1 MRNMTSGSIYRHLL
15 AYAVPLIF
23 GNFLQL
29 TYNAVDSI
37 VVSKGA
43 GVAALSA
50 VSVSNPVSV
59 LLIQSVSG
67 LGIGASV
74 YMSKY
79 YGAGDTEKLKRSLS
93 TTLIFG
99 TLAGLL
105 VMLLG
110 VMLSHPILGLM
121 NTPDAIMTDS
131 LTYLRLLFIGNFF
144 TFQYNIMSS
153 ALRAVGDSK
162 TPVTFVGISS
172 LLNAVLD
179 CIFIF
184 LFHWGVFGAALAT
197 IIAEALSAVLCFVYV
212 YRYIP
217 ALRLRREELIM
228 DHELLKKILSSGLIT
243 ALQQSC
249 QPIGKLLVQSV
260 INVQGIDVIAA
271 FNAGC
276 KIEDYGR
283 IPAQTIS
290 HGMMTC
296 AAQNRGAGDRRRV
309 KETLWKGILIG
320 LIYYPIICILILLFR
335 RPLIQLF
342 APDTGAEEMIR
353 LGVAYLSVKAF
364 TIVFPCVTNAM
375 QGFMR
380 GMGNMSITL
389 VSTILQ
395 IAVRTVFVYILV
407 PRIGITGEA
416 YACAIGW
423 TVMILFE
430 YSYYFIFRKRLY
442 AKIQNR
448 KM

>member
-1 MRNMTSGSIYRHLL
+1 MTSGSIYHHLL
-15 AYAVPLIF
+15 AYAIPLIF

-37 VVSKGA
+37 LVSKGA

-59 LLIQSVSG
+59 LLVQSISG

-74 YMSKY
+74 YMSRF
-79 YGAGDTEKLKRSLS
+79 YGAGEGEKLKRSLS
-93 TTLIFG
+93 TTILFG
-99 TLAGLL
+99 TIAGGITT
-105 VMLLG
+105 LLG
-110 VMLSHPILGLM
+110 ILLAAPILKAM
-121 NTPDAIMTDS
+121 HTPLDIMHDS
-131 LTYLRLLFIGNFF
+131 AVYLRLLFLGNFF

-172 LLNAVLD
+172 VLNACLD
-179 CIFIF
+179 WVFIF

-197 IIAEALSAVLCFVYV
+197 VIAEALSAVLCYIYV
-212 YRYIP
+212 YRHIP
-217 ALRLRREELIM
+217 ALALRRDELIL
-228 DHELLKKILSSGLIT
+228 DHKLLRSILSSGLIT

-296 AAQNRGAGDRRRV
+296 AAQNRGAGDRKRV

-320 LIYYPIICILILLFR
+320 LIYYPIICALILLFR
-335 RPLIQLF
+335 HPLIQLF
-342 APDTGAEEMIR
+342 APTSGGEEMVR
-353 LGVAYLSVKAF
+353 LGVSYLSIKAF
-364 TIVFPCVTNAM
+364 TIIFPCVTNAM

-380 GMGNMSITL
+380 GMGNMTITL
-389 VSTILQ
+389 ISTILQ
-395 IAVRTVFVYILV
+395 ISVRTVFVYILV
-407 PRIGITGEA
+407 PKIGITGEA

-423 TVMILFE
+423 TAMILFE
-430 YSYYFIFRKRLY
+430 YSYYFLCRKKLY
-442 AKIQNR
+442 ATMQ
-448 KM
+448 

>member
-1 MRNMTSGSIYRHLL
+1 MTSGSIYHHLL
-15 AYAVPLIF
+15 AYAIPLIF

-37 VVSKGA
+37 LVSKGA

-59 LLIQSVSG
+59 LLVQSISG

-74 YMSKY
+74 YMSRF
-79 YGAGDTEKLKRSLS
+79 YGAGEGEKLKRSLS
-93 TTLIFG
+93 TTILFG
-99 TLAGLL
+99 TIAGGITT
-105 VMLLG
+105 LLG
-110 VMLSHPILGLM
+110 ILLAAPILEAM
-121 NTPDAIMTDS
+121 HTPLDIMHDS
-131 LTYLRLLFIGNFF
+131 AVYLRLLFLGNFF

-172 LLNAVLD
+172 VLNACLD
-179 CIFIF
+179 WVFIF

-197 IIAEALSAVLCFVYV
+197 VIAEALSAVLCYIYV
-212 YRYIP
+212 YRHIP
-217 ALRLRREELIM
+217 ALALRRDELIL
-228 DHELLKKILSSGLIT
+228 DHKLLRSILSSGLIT

-296 AAQNRGAGDRRRV
+296 AAQNRGAGDRKRV

-320 LIYYPIICILILLFR
+320 LIYYPIICALILLFR
-335 RPLIQLF
+335 HPLIQLF
-342 APDTGAEEMIR
+342 APTSGGEEMVR
-353 LGVAYLSVKAF
+353 LGVSYLSIKAF
-364 TIVFPCVTNAM
+364 TIIFPCVTNAM

-380 GMGNMSITL
+380 GMGNMTITL
-389 VSTILQ
+389 ISTILQ
-395 IAVRTVFVYILV
+395 ISVRTVFVYILV
-407 PRIGITGEA
+407 PKIGITGEA

-423 TVMILFE
+423 TAMILFE
-430 YSYYFIFRKRLY
+430 YSYYFLCRKKLY
-442 AKIQNR
+442 ATMQ
-448 KM
+448 

>member
-15 AYAVPLIF
+15 TYAVPLIF

-37 VVSKGA
+37 LVSKGA

-59 LLIQSVSG
+59 LLVQSISG

-74 YMSKY
+74 YMSKF
-79 YGAGDTEKLKRSLS
+79 YGAGEGEKLKRSLS
-93 TTLIFG
+93 TTLLFG
-99 TLAGLL
+99 TIAGGITT
-105 VMLLG
+105 LLG
-110 VMLSHPILGLM
+110 ILLAAPILEAM
-121 NTPDAIMTDS
+121 HTPLDIMHDS
-131 LTYLRLLFIGNFF
+131 AVYLRLLFLGNFF

-172 LLNAVLD
+172 VLNACLD
-179 CIFIF
+179 WVFIF

-197 IIAEALSAVLCFVYV
+197 VIAEALSAVLCYIYV
-212 YRYIP
+212 YRHIP
-217 ALRLRREELIM
+217 ALALRRDELIL
-228 DHELLKKILSSGLIT
+228 DHRLLRSILSSGLIT

-296 AAQNRGAGDRRRV
+296 AAQNRGAGDRKRV

-320 LIYYPIICILILLFR
+320 LIYYPIICTLILLFR
-335 RPLIQLF
+335 HPLIQLF
-342 APDTGAEEMIR
+342 APTSGGEEMVR
-353 LGVAYLSVKAF
+353 LGVSYLSIKAF
-364 TIVFPCVTNAM
+364 TIIFPCVTNAM

-380 GMGNMSITL
+380 GMSNMTITL
-389 VSTILQ
+389 ISTILQ
-395 IAVRTVFVYILV
+395 ISIRTLFVYILV
-407 PRIGITGEA
+407 PKIGITGEA

-423 TVMILFE
+423 TAMILFE
-430 YSYYFIFRKRLY
+430 YSYYFLQRKKLY
-442 AKIQNR
+442 AAMQ
-448 KM
+448 

>member
-15 AYAVPLIF
+15 AYAIPLIF

-37 VVSKGA
+37 LVSKGA

-59 LLIQSVSG
+59 LLVQSISG

-74 YMSKY
+74 YMSKF
-79 YGAGDTEKLKRSLS
+79 YGAGEGEKLKRSLS
-93 TTLIFG
+93 TTILFG
-99 TLAGLL
+99 TIAGGITT
-105 VMLLG
+105 LLG
-110 VMLSHPILGLM
+110 ILLAASILEAM
-121 NTPDAIMTDS
+121 HTPLDIMHDS
-131 LTYLRLLFIGNFF
+131 AVYLRLLFLGNFF

-172 LLNAVLD
+172 VLNAFLD
-179 CIFIF
+179 WVFIF

-197 IIAEALSAVLCFVYV
+197 VIAEALSAVLCYIYV
-212 YRYIP
+212 YRHIP
-217 ALRLRREELIM
+217 ALALRRDEMIL
-228 DHELLKKILSSGLIT
+228 DRKLLRSIRSSGLIT

-271 FNAGC
+271 FTAGC

-296 AAQNRGAGDRRRV
+296 AAQNRGAGDRKRV

-320 LIYYPIICILILLFR
+320 LIYYPIICALILLFR
-335 RPLIQLF
+335 HPLIQLF
-342 APDTGAEEMIR
+342 APTSGGEEMVR
-353 LGVAYLSVKAF
+353 LGVSYLSIKAF
-364 TIVFPCVTNAM
+364 TIIFPCVTNAM

-380 GMGNMSITL
+380 GMGNMTITL
-389 VSTILQ
+389 ISTILQ
-395 IAVRTVFVYILV
+395 ISIRTLFVYILV
-407 PRIGITGEA
+407 PKIGITGEA

-423 TVMILFE
+423 TAMILFE
-430 YSYYFIFRKRLY
+430 YSYYFLQRKKLY
-442 AKIQNR
+442 AA
-448 KM
+448 MG

>member
-1 MRNMTSGSIYRHLL
+1 MQSI
-15 AYAVPLIF
+15 
-23 GNFLQL
+23 
-29 TYNAVDSI
+29 
-37 VVSKGA
+37 
-43 GVAALSA
+43 
-50 VSVSNPVSV
+50 
-59 LLIQSVSG
+59 SG

-74 YMSKY
+74 YMSKF
-79 YGAGDTEKLKRSLS
+79 YGAGEGEKLKRSLS
-93 TTLIFG
+93 TTILFG
-99 TLAGLL
+99 TIAGGITT
-105 VMLLG
+105 LLG
-110 VMLSHPILGLM
+110 ILLAAPILEAM
-121 NTPDAIMTDS
+121 HTPLDIMHDS
-131 LTYLRLLFIGNFF
+131 AVYLRLLFLGNFF

-172 LLNAVLD
+172 VLNACLD
-179 CIFIF
+179 WVFIF

-197 IIAEALSAVLCFVYV
+197 VIAEALSAVLCYIYV
-212 YRYIP
+212 YRHIP
-217 ALRLRREELIM
+217 ALALRRDELIL
-228 DHELLKKILSSGLIT
+228 DHRLLRSILSSGLIT

-296 AAQNRGAGDRRRV
+296 AAQNRGAGDRKRV

-320 LIYYPIICILILLFR
+320 LIYYPIICALILLFR
-335 RPLIQLF
+335 HPLIQLF
-342 APDTGAEEMIR
+342 APTSGGEEMVR
-353 LGVAYLSVKAF
+353 LGVSYLSIKAF
-364 TIVFPCVTNAM
+364 TIIFPCVTNAM

-380 GMGNMSITL
+380 GMGNMTITL
-389 VSTILQ
+389 ISTILQ
-395 IAVRTVFVYILV
+395 ISIRTLFVYILV
-407 PRIGITGEA
+407 PKIGITGEA

-430 YSYYFIFRKRLY
+430 YSYYFLQRKKLY
-442 AKIQNR
+442 AAMQ
-448 KM
+448 

>member
-121 NTPDAIMTDS
+121 NTPAAIMTDS

-430 YSYYFIFRKRLY
+430 YSYYFIFRKKLY

>member
-1 MRNMTSGSIYRHLL
+1 MTSGSIYRHLL
-15 AYAVPLIF
+15 AYAIPLIF
-23 GNFLQL
+23 GHFLQL

-37 VVSKGA
+37 LVSKGA

-59 LLIQSVSG
+59 LLVQSISG

-74 YMSKY
+74 YMSRF
-79 YGAGDTEKLKRSLS
+79 YGAGEGEKLKRSLS
-93 TTLIFG
+93 TTILFG
-99 TLAGLL
+99 TIAGGITT
-105 VMLLG
+105 LLG
-110 VMLSHPILGLM
+110 ILLAAPILKAM
-121 NTPDAIMTDS
+121 HTPLDIMHDS
-131 LTYLRLLFIGNFF
+131 AVYLRLLFLGNFF

-162 TPVTFVGISS
+162 TPVTYVGISS
-172 LLNAVLD
+172 VLNACLD
-179 CIFIF
+179 WVFIF

-197 IIAEALSAVLCFVYV
+197 VIAEALSAVLCYIYV
-212 YRYIP
+212 YRHIP
-217 ALRLRREELIM
+217 ALALRRDELIL
-228 DHELLKKILSSGLIT
+228 DHKLLRSILSSGLIT

-296 AAQNRGAGDRRRV
+296 AAQNRGAGDRKRV

-320 LIYYPIICILILLFR
+320 LIYYPIICALILLFR
-335 RPLIQLF
+335 HPLIQLF
-342 APDTGAEEMIR
+342 APTSGGEEMVR
-353 LGVAYLSVKAF
+353 LGVSYLSIKAF
-364 TIVFPCVTNAM
+364 TIIFPCVTNAM

-380 GMGNMSITL
+380 GMGNMTITL
-389 VSTILQ
+389 ISTILQ
-395 IAVRTVFVYILV
+395 ISVRTVFVYILV
-407 PRIGITGEA
+407 PKIGITGEA

-423 TVMILFE
+423 TAMILFE
-430 YSYYFIFRKRLY
+430 YSYYFLCRKKLY
-442 AKIQNR
+442 ATMQ
-448 KM
+448 

>member
-37 VVSKGA
+37 LVSKGA

-59 LLIQSVSG
+59 LLVQSISG

-74 YMSKY
+74 YMSKF
-79 YGAGDTEKLKRSLS
+79 YGAGEGEKLKRSLS
-93 TTLIFG
+93 TTLLFG
-99 TLAGLL
+99 TIAGGITT
-105 VMLLG
+105 LLG
-110 VMLSHPILGLM
+110 ILLAAPILEAM
-121 NTPDAIMTDS
+121 HTPLDIMHDS
-131 LTYLRLLFIGNFF
+131 AVYLRLLFLGNFF

-172 LLNAVLD
+172 VLNACLD
-179 CIFIF
+179 WVFIF

-197 IIAEALSAVLCFVYV
+197 VIAEALSAVLCYIYV
-212 YRYIP
+212 YRHIP
-217 ALRLRREELIM
+217 ALALRRDELIL
-228 DHELLKKILSSGLIT
+228 DHRLLRSILSSGLIT

-296 AAQNRGAGDRRRV
+296 TAQNRGAGDRKRV

-320 LIYYPIICILILLFR
+320 LIYYPIICALILLFR
-335 RPLIQLF
+335 HPLIQLF
-342 APDTGAEEMIR
+342 APTSGGEEMVR
-353 LGVAYLSVKAF
+353 LGVSYLSIKAF
-364 TIVFPCVTNAM
+364 TIIFPCVTNAM

-380 GMGNMSITL
+380 GMGNMTITL
-389 VSTILQ
+389 ISTILQ
-395 IAVRTVFVYILV
+395 ISIRTLFVYILV
-407 PRIGITGEA
+407 PKIGITGEA

-430 YSYYFIFRKRLY
+430 YSYYFLQRKKLY
-442 AKIQNR
+442 ATMQ
-448 KM
+448 

>member
-15 AYAVPLIF
+15 AYAIPLIF

-29 TYNAVDSI
+29 TYNSVDSI
-37 VVSKGA
+37 LVSKGA

-59 LLIQSVSG
+59 LLVQSISG
-67 LGIGASV
+67 IGIGASV
-74 YMSKY
+74 YMSRF
-79 YGAGDTEKLKRSLS
+79 YGAGEGEKLKRSLS
-93 TTLIFG
+93 TTILFG
-99 TLAGLL
+99 TIAGGITT
-105 VMLLG
+105 LLG
-110 VMLSHPILGLM
+110 ILLAAPILQAM
-121 NTPDAIMTDS
+121 HTPLDIMHDS
-131 LTYLRLLFIGNFF
+131 SVYLRLLFLGNFF

-172 LLNAVLD
+172 VLNAFLD
-179 CIFIF
+179 WVFIF

-197 IIAEALSAVLCFVYV
+197 VIAEALSAVLCYIYV
-212 YRYIP
+212 YRHIP
-217 ALRLRREELIM
+217 ALALRRDEMIL
-228 DHELLKKILSSGLIT
+228 DRKLLRSILSSGLIT

-296 AAQNRGAGDRRRV
+296 AAQNRGAGDRKRV

-320 LIYYPIICILILLFR
+320 LIYYPIICALILLFR
-335 RPLIQLF
+335 HPLIQLF
-342 APDTGAEEMIR
+342 APTSGGEEMVR
-353 LGVAYLSVKAF
+353 LGVSYLSIKAF
-364 TIVFPCVTNAM
+364 TIIFPCVTNAM

-380 GMGNMSITL
+380 GMGNMTITL
-389 VSTILQ
+389 ISTILQ
-395 IAVRTVFVYILV
+395 ISIRTLFVYILV
-407 PRIGITGEA
+407 PKIGITGEA

-423 TVMILFE
+423 TAMILFE
-430 YSYYFIFRKRLY
+430 YSYYFFQRKKLY
-442 AKIQNR
+442 AAMQ
-448 KM
+448 

>member
-79 YGAGDTEKLKRSLS
+79 YGARDTEKLKRSLS

-335 RPLIQLF
+335 HPLIQLF

>member
-1 MRNMTSGSIYRHLL
+1 MRNMTSGRIYHHLL
-15 AYAVPLIF
+15 AYAIPLIF

-37 VVSKGA
+37 LVSKGA

-59 LLIQSVSG
+59 LLVQSISG

-74 YMSKY
+74 YMSRF
-79 YGAGDTEKLKRSLS
+79 YGAGEGEKLKRSLS
-93 TTLIFG
+93 TTILFG
-99 TLAGLL
+99 TIAGGITT
-105 VMLLG
+105 LLG
-110 VMLSHPILGLM
+110 ILLAAPILEAM
-121 NTPDAIMTDS
+121 HTPLDIMHDS
-131 LTYLRLLFIGNFF
+131 AVYLRLLFLGNFF

-172 LLNAVLD
+172 VLNACLD
-179 CIFIF
+179 WVFIF

-197 IIAEALSAVLCFVYV
+197 VIAEALSAVLCYIYV
-212 YRYIP
+212 YRHIP
-217 ALRLRREELIM
+217 ALALRRDELIL
-228 DHELLKKILSSGLIT
+228 DHKLLRSILSSGLIT

-296 AAQNRGAGDRRRV
+296 AAQNRGAGDRKRV

-320 LIYYPIICILILLFR
+320 LIYYPIICALILLFR
-335 RPLIQLF
+335 HPLIQLF
-342 APDTGAEEMIR
+342 APTSGGEEMVR
-353 LGVAYLSVKAF
+353 LGVSYLSIKAF
-364 TIVFPCVTNAM
+364 TIIFPCVTNAM

-380 GMGNMSITL
+380 GMGNMTITL
-389 VSTILQ
+389 ISTILQ
-395 IAVRTVFVYILV
+395 ISVRTVFVYILV
-407 PRIGITGEA
+407 PKIGITGEA

-423 TVMILFE
+423 TAMILFE
-430 YSYYFIFRKRLY
+430 YSYYFLCRKKLY
-442 AKIQNR
+442 ATMQ
-448 KM
+448 

>member
-121 NTPDAIMTDS
+121 NTPAAIMTDA

-430 YSYYFIFRKRLY
+430 YSYYFIFRKKLY

>member
-15 AYAVPLIF
+15 AYAIPLIF

-67 LGIGASV
+67 IGIGASV

-79 YGAGDTEKLKRSLS
+79 YGAGEGEKLKRSLS

-99 TLAGLL
+99 TIAAFL

-110 VMLSHPILGLM
+110 VMLSHPILRLM
-121 NTPDAIMTDS
+121 NTPSAIMADS

-172 LLNAVLD
+172 VLNAVLD
-179 CIFIF
+179 CLFIF
-184 LFHWGVFGAALAT
+184 GFHWGVFGAALAT

-212 YRYIP
+212 YQHIP
-217 ALRLRREELIM
+217 ALQLRRDEMIL
-228 DHELLKKILSSGLIT
+228 DHELLRKILSSGLIT

-249 QPIGKLLVQSV
+249 QPVGKLLVQSV

-309 KETLWKGILIG
+309 RETLWKGILIG
-320 LIYYPIICILILLFR
+320 LIYYPLICILILLFR

-342 APDTGAEEMIR
+342 APDTGGEEMIR
-353 LGVAYLSVKAF
+353 LGVSYLSVKAF
-364 TIVFPCVTNAM
+364 TIVFPCLTNAM

-389 VSTILQ
+389 ISTILQ
-395 IAVRTVFVYILV
+395 IAVRTIFVYILV

-430 YSYYFIFRKRLY
+430 YGYYFIYRQKLY
-442 AKIQNR
+442 AKIA
-448 KM
+448 

>member
-15 AYAVPLIF
+15 AYAIPLIF

-37 VVSKGA
+37 LVSKGA

-59 LLIQSVSG
+59 LLVQSISG
-67 LGIGASV
+67 IGIGASV
-74 YMSKY
+74 YMSRF
-79 YGAGDTEKLKRSLS
+79 YGAGEGEKLKRSLS
-93 TTLIFG
+93 TTILFG
-99 TLAGLL
+99 TIAGGITT
-105 VMLLG
+105 LLG
-110 VMLSHPILGLM
+110 ILLAAPILQAM
-121 NTPDAIMTDS
+121 HTPLDIMHDS
-131 LTYLRLLFIGNFF
+131 SVYLRLLFLGNFF

-172 LLNAVLD
+172 VLNAFLD
-179 CIFIF
+179 WVFIF
-184 LFHWGVFGAALAT
+184 LFHWGVFGVALAT
-197 IIAEALSAVLCFVYV
+197 VIAEALSAVLCYIYV
-212 YRYIP
+212 YRHIP
-217 ALRLRREELIM
+217 ALALRRDEMIL
-228 DHELLKKILSSGLIT
+228 DRKLLRSILSSGLIT

-296 AAQNRGAGDRRRV
+296 AAQNRGAGDRKRV

-320 LIYYPIICILILLFR
+320 LIYYPIICALILLFR
-335 RPLIQLF
+335 HPLIQLF
-342 APDTGAEEMIR
+342 APTSGGEEMVR
-353 LGVAYLSVKAF
+353 LGVSYLSIKAF
-364 TIVFPCVTNAM
+364 TIIFPCVTNAM

-380 GMGNMSITL
+380 GMGNMTITL
-389 VSTILQ
+389 ISTILQ
-395 IAVRTVFVYILV
+395 ISIRTLFVYILV
-407 PRIGITGEA
+407 PKIGITGEA

-423 TVMILFE
+423 TAMILFE
-430 YSYYFIFRKRLY
+430 YSYYFFQRKKLY
-442 AKIQNR
+442 AAMQ
-448 KM
+448 

>member
-1 MRNMTSGSIYRHLL
+1 MTSGSIYRHLL
-15 AYAVPLIF
+15 AYAIPLIF

-37 VVSKGA
+37 LVSKGA

-59 LLIQSVSG
+59 LLVQSISG

-74 YMSKY
+74 YMSKF
-79 YGAGDTEKLKRSLS
+79 YGAGEGEKLKRSLS
-93 TTLIFG
+93 TTILFG
-99 TLAGLL
+99 TIAGGITT
-105 VMLLG
+105 LLG
-110 VMLSHPILGLM
+110 IPLAAPILEAM
-121 NTPDAIMTDS
+121 HTPLDIMHDS
-131 LTYLRLLFIGNFF
+131 AVYLRLLFLGNFF

-172 LLNAVLD
+172 VLNACLD
-179 CIFIF
+179 WVFVF
-184 LFHWGVFGAALAT
+184 LFHWGVFAAALST
-197 IIAEALSAVLCFVYV
+197 VIAEALSAVLCYIYV
-212 YRYIP
+212 YRHIP
-217 ALRLRREELIM
+217 ALALRRDELIL
-228 DHELLKKILSSGLIT
+228 DHRLLRSILSSGLIT

-296 AAQNRGAGDRRRV
+296 AAQNRGAGDRKRV

-320 LIYYPIICILILLFR
+320 LIYYPIICALILLFR
-335 RPLIQLF
+335 HPLIQLF
-342 APDTGAEEMIR
+342 APTSGGEEMVR
-353 LGVAYLSVKAF
+353 LGVSYLSIKAF
-364 TIVFPCVTNAM
+364 TIIFPCVTNAM

-380 GMGNMSITL
+380 GMGNMTITL
-389 VSTILQ
+389 ISTILQ
-395 IAVRTVFVYILV
+395 ISIRTLFVYILV
-407 PRIGITGEA
+407 PKIGITGEA

-430 YSYYFIFRKRLY
+430 YSYYFLCRKKLY
-442 AKIQNR
+442 AAMQ
-448 KM
+448 

>member
-15 AYAVPLIF
+15 AYAIPLIF

-37 VVSKGA
+37 LISKGA

-59 LLIQSVSG
+59 LLVQSISG

-74 YMSKY
+74 YMSRF
-79 YGAGDTEKLKRSLS
+79 YGAGEGEKLKRSLS
-93 TTLIFG
+93 TTILFG
-99 TLAGLL
+99 TIAGGITT
-105 VMLLG
+105 LLG
-110 VMLSHPILGLM
+110 ILLAAPILQAM
-121 NTPDAIMTDS
+121 HTPLDIMHDS
-131 LTYLRLLFIGNFF
+131 SVYLRLLFLGNFF

-172 LLNAVLD
+172 VLNAFLD
-179 CIFIF
+179 WVFIF

-197 IIAEALSAVLCFVYV
+197 VIAEALSAVLCYIYV
-212 YRYIP
+212 YRHIP
-217 ALRLRREELIM
+217 ALALRRDEMIL
-228 DHELLKKILSSGLIT
+228 DRKLLRSILSGGLIT

-296 AAQNRGAGDRRRV
+296 AAQNRGAGDRKRV

-320 LIYYPIICILILLFR
+320 LIYYPIICALILLFR
-335 RPLIQLF
+335 HPLIQLF
-342 APDTGAEEMIR
+342 APTSGGEEMVR
-353 LGVAYLSVKAF
+353 LGVSYLSIKAF
-364 TIVFPCVTNAM
+364 TIIFPCVTNAM

-380 GMGNMSITL
+380 GMGNMTITL
-389 VSTILQ
+389 ISTILQ
-395 IAVRTVFVYILV
+395 ISIRTLFVYILV
-407 PRIGITGEA
+407 PKIGITGEA

-430 YSYYFIFRKRLY
+430 YSYYFLCRKKLY
-442 AKIQNR
+442 AA
-448 KM
+448 MG

>member
-15 AYAVPLIF
+15 AYAIPLIF

-37 VVSKGA
+37 LVSKGA

-59 LLIQSVSG
+59 LLVQSISG
-67 LGIGASV
+67 IGIGASV
-74 YMSKY
+74 YMSRF
-79 YGAGDTEKLKRSLS
+79 YGAGEGEKLKRSLS
-93 TTLIFG
+93 TTILFG
-99 TLAGLL
+99 TIAGGITT
-105 VMLLG
+105 LLG
-110 VMLSHPILGLM
+110 ILLAAPILQAM
-121 NTPDAIMTDS
+121 HTPLDIMHDS
-131 LTYLRLLFIGNFF
+131 SVYLRLLFLGNFF

-172 LLNAVLD
+172 VLNAFLD
-179 CIFIF
+179 WVFIF

-197 IIAEALSAVLCFVYV
+197 VIAEALSAVLCYIYV
-212 YRYIP
+212 YRHIP
-217 ALRLRREELIM
+217 ALALRRDEMIL
-228 DHELLKKILSSGLIT
+228 DHKLLRSILSSGLIT

-276 KIEDYGR
+276 KIEDFGR

-296 AAQNRGAGDRRRV
+296 AAQNRGAGDRKRV

-320 LIYYPIICILILLFR
+320 LIYYPIICALILLFR
-335 RPLIQLF
+335 HPLIQLF
-342 APDTGAEEMIR
+342 APTSGGEEMVR
-353 LGVAYLSVKAF
+353 LGVSYLSIKAF
-364 TIVFPCVTNAM
+364 TIIFPCVTNAM

-380 GMGNMSITL
+380 GMGNMTITL
-389 VSTILQ
+389 ISTILQ
-395 IAVRTVFVYILV
+395 ISIRTLFVYILV
-407 PRIGITGEA
+407 PKIGITGEA

-423 TVMILFE
+423 TAMILFE
-430 YSYYFIFRKRLY
+430 YSYYFFQRKKLY
-442 AKIQNR
+442 AAMQ
-448 KM
+448 

>member
-335 RPLIQLF
+335 HPLIQLF

>member
-1 MRNMTSGSIYRHLL
+1 MTSGSIYRHLL

-37 VVSKGA
+37 LVSKGA

-59 LLIQSVSG
+59 LLVQSISG

-74 YMSKY
+74 YMSKF
-79 YGAGDTEKLKRSLS
+79 YGAGEGEKLKRSLS
-93 TTLIFG
+93 TTLLFG
-99 TLAGLL
+99 TIAGGITT
-105 VMLLG
+105 LLG
-110 VMLSHPILGLM
+110 ILLAAPILEAM
-121 NTPDAIMTDS
+121 HTPLDIMHDS
-131 LTYLRLLFIGNFF
+131 AVYLRLLFLGNFF

-172 LLNAVLD
+172 VLNACLD
-179 CIFIF
+179 WVFIF

-197 IIAEALSAVLCFVYV
+197 VIAEALSAVLCYIYV
-212 YRYIP
+212 YRHIP
-217 ALRLRREELIM
+217 ALALRRDELIL
-228 DHELLKKILSSGLIT
+228 DHRLLRSILSSGLIT

-296 AAQNRGAGDRRRV
+296 AAQNRGAGDRKRV

-320 LIYYPIICILILLFR
+320 LIYYPIICTLILLFR
-335 RPLIQLF
+335 HPLIQLF
-342 APDTGAEEMIR
+342 APNSGGEEMVR
-353 LGVAYLSVKAF
+353 LGVSYLSIKAF
-364 TIVFPCVTNAM
+364 TLLFPCVTNAM

-380 GMGNMSITL
+380 GMGNMTITL
-389 VSTILQ
+389 ISTILQ
-395 IAVRTVFVYILV
+395 ISIRTLFVYILV
-407 PRIGITGEA
+407 PKIGITGEA

-430 YSYYFIFRKRLY
+430 YSYYFLQRKNLY
-442 AKIQNR
+442 AAMQ
-448 KM
+448 

>member
-15 AYAVPLIF
+15 AYAIPLIF

-37 VVSKGA
+37 LVSKGA

-59 LLIQSVSG
+59 LLVQSISG
-67 LGIGASV
+67 IGIGASV
-74 YMSKY
+74 YMSRF
-79 YGAGDTEKLKRSLS
+79 YGAGEGEKLKRSLS
-93 TTLIFG
+93 TTILFG
-99 TLAGLL
+99 TIAGGITT
-105 VMLLG
+105 LLG
-110 VMLSHPILGLM
+110 ILLAAPILQAM
-121 NTPDAIMTDS
+121 HTPLDIMHDS
-131 LTYLRLLFIGNFF
+131 SVYLRLLFLGNFF

-172 LLNAVLD
+172 VLNAFLD
-179 CIFIF
+179 WVFIF

-197 IIAEALSAVLCFVYV
+197 VIAEALSAVLCYIYV
-212 YRYIP
+212 YRHIP
-217 ALRLRREELIM
+217 ALALRRDEMIL
-228 DHELLKKILSSGLIT
+228 DHKLLRSILSSGLIT

-296 AAQNRGAGDRRRV
+296 AAQNRGAGDRKRV

-320 LIYYPIICILILLFR
+320 LIYYPIICALILFFR
-335 RPLIQLF
+335 HPLIQLF
-342 APDTGAEEMIR
+342 APTSGGEEMVR
-353 LGVAYLSVKAF
+353 LGVSYLSIKAF
-364 TIVFPCVTNAM
+364 TIIFPCVTNAM

-380 GMGNMSITL
+380 GMGNMTITL
-389 VSTILQ
+389 ISTILQ
-395 IAVRTVFVYILV
+395 ISIRTLFVYILV
-407 PRIGITGEA
+407 PKIGITGEA

-423 TVMILFE
+423 TAMILFE
-430 YSYYFIFRKRLY
+430 YSYYFFQRKKLY
-442 AKIQNR
+442 AAMQ
-448 KM
+448 

>member
-1 MRNMTSGSIYRHLL
+1 MRNMTSGSIYHHLL
-15 AYAVPLIF
+15 AYAIPLIF

-37 VVSKGA
+37 LVSKGA

-59 LLIQSVSG
+59 LLVQSISG

-74 YMSKY
+74 YMSRF
-79 YGAGDTEKLKRSLS
+79 YGAGEGEKLKRSLS
-93 TTLIFG
+93 TTILFG
-99 TLAGLL
+99 TIAGGITT
-105 VMLLG
+105 LLG
-110 VMLSHPILGLM
+110 ILLAAPILEAM
-121 NTPDAIMTDS
+121 HTPLDIMHDS
-131 LTYLRLLFIGNFF
+131 AVYLRLLFLGNFF

-172 LLNAVLD
+172 VLNACLD
-179 CIFIF
+179 WVFIF

-197 IIAEALSAVLCFVYV
+197 VIAEALSAVLCYIYV
-212 YRYIP
+212 YRHIP
-217 ALRLRREELIM
+217 ALALRRDELIL
-228 DHELLKKILSSGLIT
+228 DHKLLRSILSSGLIT

-296 AAQNRGAGDRRRV
+296 AAQNRGAGDRKRV

-320 LIYYPIICILILLFR
+320 LIYYPIICALILLFR
-335 RPLIQLF
+335 HPLIQLF
-342 APDTGAEEMIR
+342 APTSGGEEMVR
-353 LGVAYLSVKAF
+353 LGVSYLSIKAF
-364 TIVFPCVTNAM
+364 TIIFPCVTNAM

-380 GMGNMSITL
+380 GMGNMTITL
-389 VSTILQ
+389 ISTILQ
-395 IAVRTVFVYILV
+395 ISVRTVFVYILV
-407 PRIGITGEA
+407 PKIGITGEA

-423 TVMILFE
+423 TAMILFE
-430 YSYYFIFRKRLY
+430 YSYYFLCRKKLY
-442 AKIQNR
+442 ATMQ
-448 KM
+448 

>member
-1 MRNMTSGSIYRHLL
+1 MTSGSIYRHLL
-15 AYAVPLIF
+15 AYAIPLIF

-37 VVSKGA
+37 LVSKGA

-59 LLIQSVSG
+59 LLVQSISG

-74 YMSKY
+74 YMSKF
-79 YGAGDTEKLKRSLS
+79 YGAGEGEKLKRSLS
-93 TTLIFG
+93 TTILFG
-99 TLAGLL
+99 TIAGGITT
-105 VMLLG
+105 LLG
-110 VMLSHPILGLM
+110 ILLAAPILEAM
-121 NTPDAIMTDS
+121 HTPLDIMHDS
-131 LTYLRLLFIGNFF
+131 AVYLRLLFLGNFF

-172 LLNAVLD
+172 VLNAFLD
-179 CIFIF
+179 WVFIF

-197 IIAEALSAVLCFVYV
+197 VIAEALSAVLCYIYV
-212 YRYIP
+212 YRHIP
-217 ALRLRREELIM
+217 ALALRRDELIL
-228 DHELLKKILSSGLIT
+228 DHRLLRSILSSGLIT

-276 KIEDYGR
+276 KTEDYGR

-296 AAQNRGAGDRRRV
+296 AAQNRGAGDRKRV

-320 LIYYPIICILILLFR
+320 LIYYPIICTLILLFR
-335 RPLIQLF
+335 HPLIQLF
-342 APDTGAEEMIR
+342 APTSGGEEMVR
-353 LGVAYLSVKAF
+353 LGVSYLSIKAF
-364 TIVFPCVTNAM
+364 TIIFPCVTNAM

-380 GMGNMSITL
+380 GMGNMTITL
-389 VSTILQ
+389 ISTILQ
-395 IAVRTVFVYILV
+395 ISIRTLFVYILV
-407 PRIGITGEA
+407 PKIGITGEA

-423 TVMILFE
+423 TVMILVE
-430 YSYYFIFRKRLY
+430 YSYYFLQRKKLY
-442 AKIQNR
+442 AAMQ
-448 KM
+448 

>member
-1 MRNMTSGSIYRHLL
+1 MTSGSIYRHLL
-15 AYAVPLIF
+15 AYAIPLIF

-37 VVSKGA
+37 LVSKGA

-59 LLIQSVSG
+59 LLVQSISG

-74 YMSKY
+74 YMSKF
-79 YGAGDTEKLKRSLS
+79 YGAGAGEGEKLKRSLS
-93 TTLIFG
+93 TTILFG
-99 TLAGLL
+99 TIAGGITT
-105 VMLLG
+105 LLG
-110 VMLSHPILGLM
+110 ILLAAPILEAM
-121 NTPDAIMTDS
+121 HTPLDIMHDS
-131 LTYLRLLFIGNFF
+131 AVYLRLLFLGNFF

-172 LLNAVLD
+172 VLNACLD
-179 CIFIF
+179 WVFIF

-197 IIAEALSAVLCFVYV
+197 VIAEALSAVLCYIYV
-212 YRYIP
+212 YRHIP
-217 ALRLRREELIM
+217 ALALRRDELIL
-228 DHELLKKILSSGLIT
+228 DHRLLRSILSSGLIT

-296 AAQNRGAGDRRRV
+296 AAQNRGAGDRKRV

-320 LIYYPIICILILLFR
+320 LIYYPIICTLILLFR
-335 RPLIQLF
+335 HPLIQLF
-342 APDTGAEEMIR
+342 APTSGGEEMVR
-353 LGVAYLSVKAF
+353 LGVSYLSIKAF
-364 TIVFPCVTNAM
+364 TIIFPCVTNAM

-380 GMGNMSITL
+380 GMGNMTITL
-389 VSTILQ
+389 ISTILQ
-395 IAVRTVFVYILV
+395 ISIRTLFVYILV
-407 PRIGITGEA
+407 PKIGITGEA

-423 TVMILFE
+423 TAMILFE
-430 YSYYFIFRKRLY
+430 YSYYFLQRKKLY
-442 AKIQNR
+442 AAMQ
-448 KM
+448 

>member
-15 AYAVPLIF
+15 AYAIPLIF

-37 VVSKGA
+37 LVSKGA

-59 LLIQSVSG
+59 LLVQSISG
-67 LGIGASV
+67 IGIGASV
-74 YMSKY
+74 YMSRF
-79 YGAGDTEKLKRSLS
+79 YGAGEGEKLKRSLS
-93 TTLIFG
+93 TTILFG
-99 TLAGLL
+99 TIAGGITT
-105 VMLLG
+105 LLG
-110 VMLSHPILGLM
+110 ILLAAPILQAM
-121 NTPDAIMTDS
+121 HTPLDIMHDS
-131 LTYLRLLFIGNFF
+131 SVYLRLLFLGNFF

-172 LLNAVLD
+172 VLNAFLD
-179 CIFIF
+179 WVFIF

-197 IIAEALSAVLCFVYV
+197 VIAEALSAVLCYIYV
-212 YRYIP
+212 YRHIP
-217 ALRLRREELIM
+217 ALALRRDEMIL
-228 DHELLKKILSSGLIT
+228 DRKLLRSILSSGLIT

-296 AAQNRGAGDRRRV
+296 AAQNRGAGDRKRV

-320 LIYYPIICILILLFR
+320 LIYYPIICALILLFR
-335 RPLIQLF
+335 HPLIQLF
-342 APDTGAEEMIR
+342 APTSGGEEMVR
-353 LGVAYLSVKAF
+353 LGVSYLSIKAF
-364 TIVFPCVTNAM
+364 TIIFPCVTNAM

-380 GMGNMSITL
+380 GMGNMTITL
-389 VSTILQ
+389 ISTILQ
-395 IAVRTVFVYILV
+395 ISIRTLFVYILV
-407 PRIGITGEA
+407 PKIGITGEA

-423 TVMILFE
+423 TAMILFE
-430 YSYYFIFRKRLY
+430 YSYYFFQRKKLY
-442 AKIQNR
+442 AAMQ
-448 KM
+448 

>member
-1 MRNMTSGSIYRHLL
+1 MTSGSIYRHLL

-37 VVSKGA
+37 LVSKGA

-59 LLIQSVSG
+59 LLVQSISG

-74 YMSKY
+74 YMSKF
-79 YGAGDTEKLKRSLS
+79 YGAGEGEKLKRSLS
-93 TTLIFG
+93 TTLLFG
-99 TLAGLL
+99 TIAGGITT
-105 VMLLG
+105 LLG
-110 VMLSHPILGLM
+110 ILLAAPILEAM
-121 NTPDAIMTDS
+121 HTPLDIMHDS
-131 LTYLRLLFIGNFF
+131 AVYLRLLFLGNFF

-172 LLNAVLD
+172 VLNACLD
-179 CIFIF
+179 WVFIF

-197 IIAEALSAVLCFVYV
+197 VIAEALSAVLCYIYV
-212 YRYIP
+212 YRHIP
-217 ALRLRREELIM
+217 ALALRRDELIL
-228 DHELLKKILSSGLIT
+228 DHRLLRSILSSGLIT

-296 AAQNRGAGDRRRV
+296 TAQNRGAGDRKRV

-320 LIYYPIICILILLFR
+320 LIYYPIICALILLFR
-335 RPLIQLF
+335 HPLIQLF
-342 APDTGAEEMIR
+342 APTSGGEEMVR
-353 LGVAYLSVKAF
+353 LGVSYLSIKAF
-364 TIVFPCVTNAM
+364 TIIFPCVTNAM

-380 GMGNMSITL
+380 GMGNMTITL
-389 VSTILQ
+389 ISTILQ
-395 IAVRTVFVYILV
+395 ISIRTLFVYILV
-407 PRIGITGEA
+407 PKIGITGEA

-423 TVMILFE
+423 TAMILFE
-430 YSYYFIFRKRLY
+430 YSYYFLCRKKLY
-442 AKIQNR
+442 ATMQ
-448 KM
+448 

>member
-15 AYAVPLIF
+15 AYAIPLIF

-37 VVSKGA
+37 LVSKGA

-59 LLIQSVSG
+59 LLVQSISG
-67 LGIGASV
+67 IGIGASV
-74 YMSKY
+74 YMSRF
-79 YGAGDTEKLKRSLS
+79 YGAGEGEKLKRSLS
-93 TTLIFG
+93 TTILFG
-99 TLAGLL
+99 TIAGGITT
-105 VMLLG
+105 LLG
-110 VMLSHPILGLM
+110 ILLAAPILQAM
-121 NTPDAIMTDS
+121 HTPLDIMYDS
-131 LTYLRLLFIGNFF
+131 SVYLRLLFLGNFF

-172 LLNAVLD
+172 VLNAFLD
-179 CIFIF
+179 WVFIF

-197 IIAEALSAVLCFVYV
+197 VIAEALSAVLCYIYV
-212 YRYIP
+212 YRHIP
-217 ALRLRREELIM
+217 ALALRRDEMIL
-228 DHELLKKILSSGLIT
+228 DHKLLRSILSSGLIT

-296 AAQNRGAGDRRRV
+296 AAQNRGAGDRKRV

-320 LIYYPIICILILLFR
+320 LIYYPIICALILLFR
-335 RPLIQLF
+335 HPLIQLF
-342 APDTGAEEMIR
+342 APTSGGEEMVR
-353 LGVAYLSVKAF
+353 LGVSYLSIKAF
-364 TIVFPCVTNAM
+364 TIIFPCVTNAM

-380 GMGNMSITL
+380 GMGNMTITL
-389 VSTILQ
+389 ISTILQ
-395 IAVRTVFVYILV
+395 ISIRTLFVYILV
-407 PRIGITGEA
+407 PKIGITGEA

-423 TVMILFE
+423 TAMILFE
-430 YSYYFIFRKRLY
+430 YSYYFFQRKKLY
-442 AKIQNR
+442 AAMQ
-448 KM
+448 

>member
-15 AYAVPLIF
+15 AYAIPLIF

-37 VVSKGA
+37 LISKGA

-59 LLIQSVSG
+59 LLVQSISG

-74 YMSKY
+74 YMSRF
-79 YGAGDTEKLKRSLS
+79 YGAGEGEKLKRSLS
-93 TTLIFG
+93 TTILFG
-99 TLAGLL
+99 TIAGGITT
-105 VMLLG
+105 LLG
-110 VMLSHPILGLM
+110 ILLAAPILQAM
-121 NTPDAIMTDS
+121 HTPLDIMHDS
-131 LTYLRLLFIGNFF
+131 SVYLRLLFLGNFF

-172 LLNAVLD
+172 VLNAFLD
-179 CIFIF
+179 WVFIF

-197 IIAEALSAVLCFVYV
+197 VIAEALSAVLCYIYV
-212 YRYIP
+212 YRHIP
-217 ALRLRREELIM
+217 ALALRRDEMIL
-228 DHELLKKILSSGLIT
+228 DRKLLRSILSGGLIT

-296 AAQNRGAGDRRRV
+296 AAQNRGAGDRKRV

-320 LIYYPIICILILLFR
+320 LIYYPIICALILLFR
-335 RPLIQLF
+335 HPLIQLF
-342 APDTGAEEMIR
+342 APTSGGEEMVR
-353 LGVAYLSVKAF
+353 LGVSYLSIKAF
-364 TIVFPCVTNAM
+364 AIIFPCVTNAM

-380 GMGNMSITL
+380 GMGNMTITL
-389 VSTILQ
+389 ISTILQ
-395 IAVRTVFVYILV
+395 ISIRTLFVYILV
-407 PRIGITGEA
+407 PKIGITGEA

-423 TVMILFE
+423 TAMILFE
-430 YSYYFIFRKRLY
+430 YSYYFLCRKKLY
-442 AKIQNR
+442 AAMQ
-448 KM
+448 

>member
-1 MRNMTSGSIYRHLL
+1 MTSGSIYRHLL

-37 VVSKGA
+37 LVSKGA

-59 LLIQSVSG
+59 LLVQSISG

-74 YMSKY
+74 YMSKF
-79 YGAGDTEKLKRSLS
+79 YGAGEGEKLKRSLS
-93 TTLIFG
+93 TTLLFG
-99 TLAGLL
+99 TIAGGITT
-105 VMLLG
+105 LLG
-110 VMLSHPILGLM
+110 ILLAAPILEAM
-121 NTPDAIMTDS
+121 HTPLDIMHDS
-131 LTYLRLLFIGNFF
+131 AVYLRLLFLGNFF

-172 LLNAVLD
+172 VLNACLD
-179 CIFIF
+179 WVFIF

-197 IIAEALSAVLCFVYV
+197 VIAEALSAVLCYIYV
-212 YRYIP
+212 YRHIP
-217 ALRLRREELIM
+217 ALALRRDDLIL
-228 DHELLKKILSSGLIT
+228 DHRLLRSILSSGLIT

-296 AAQNRGAGDRRRV
+296 TAQNRGAGDRKRV

-320 LIYYPIICILILLFR
+320 LIYYPIICALILLFR
-335 RPLIQLF
+335 HPLIQLF
-342 APDTGAEEMIR
+342 APTSGGEEMVR
-353 LGVAYLSVKAF
+353 LGVSYLSIKAF
-364 TIVFPCVTNAM
+364 TIIFPCVTNAM

-380 GMGNMSITL
+380 GMGNMTITL
-389 VSTILQ
+389 ISTILQ
-395 IAVRTVFVYILV
+395 ISIRTLFVYILV
-407 PRIGITGEA
+407 PKIGITGEA

-423 TVMILFE
+423 TAMILFE
-430 YSYYFIFRKRLY
+430 YSYYFLCRKKLY
-442 AKIQNR
+442 ATMQ
-448 KM
+448 

>member
-1 MRNMTSGSIYRHLL
+1 MTSGSIYRHLL
-15 AYAVPLIF
+15 AYAIPLIF

-37 VVSKGA
+37 LVSKGA

-59 LLIQSVSG
+59 LLVQSISG

-74 YMSKY
+74 YMSKF
-79 YGAGDTEKLKRSLS
+79 YGAGEGEKLKRSLS
-93 TTLIFG
+93 TTILFG
-99 TLAGLL
+99 TIAGGITT
-105 VMLLG
+105 LLG
-110 VMLSHPILGLM
+110 ILLAAPILEAM
-121 NTPDAIMTDS
+121 HTPLDIMHDS
-131 LTYLRLLFIGNFF
+131 AVYLRLLFLGNFF

-172 LLNAVLD
+172 VLNACLD
-179 CIFIF
+179 WVFIF

-197 IIAEALSAVLCFVYV
+197 VIAEALSAVLCYIYV
-212 YRYIP
+212 YRHIP
-217 ALRLRREELIM
+217 ALALRRDELIL
-228 DHELLKKILSSGLIT
+228 DHRLLRSILSSGLIT

-296 AAQNRGAGDRRRV
+296 AAQNRGAGDRKRV

-320 LIYYPIICILILLFR
+320 LIYYPIICALILLFR
-335 RPLIQLF
+335 HPLIQLF
-342 APDTGAEEMIR
+342 APTSGGEEMVR
-353 LGVAYLSVKAF
+353 LGVSYLYIKAF
-364 TIVFPCVTNAM
+364 TCILPCVTNAM

-380 GMGNMSITL
+380 GMGNMTITL
-389 VSTILQ
+389 ISTILQ
-395 IAVRTVFVYILV
+395 ISIRTLFVYILV
-407 PRIGITGEA
+407 PKIGITGEA

-430 YSYYFIFRKRLY
+430 YSYYFLCRKKLY
-442 AKIQNR
+442 AAMQ
-448 KM
+448 

>member
-121 NTPDAIMTDS
+121 NTPAAIMTDS

-335 RPLIQLF
+335 HPLIQLF

>member
-335 RPLIQLF
+335 HPLIQLF

-430 YSYYFIFRKRLY
+430 YSYYFIFRKKLY

>member
-15 AYAVPLIF
+15 AYAIPLIF

-37 VVSKGA
+37 LISKGA

-59 LLIQSVSG
+59 LLVQSISG

-74 YMSKY
+74 YMSRF
-79 YGAGDTEKLKRSLS
+79 YGAGEGEKLKRSLS
-93 TTLIFG
+93 TTILFG
-99 TLAGLL
+99 TIAGGITT
-105 VMLLG
+105 LLG
-110 VMLSHPILGLM
+110 ILLAAPILQAM
-121 NTPDAIMTDS
+121 HTPLDIMHDS
-131 LTYLRLLFIGNFF
+131 SVYLRLLFLGNFF

-172 LLNAVLD
+172 VLNAFLD
-179 CIFIF
+179 WVFIF

-197 IIAEALSAVLCFVYV
+197 VIAEALSAVLCYIYV
-212 YRYIP
+212 YRHIP
-217 ALRLRREELIM
+217 ALALRRDEMIL
-228 DHELLKKILSSGLIT
+228 DRKLLRSILSGGLIT

-296 AAQNRGAGDRRRV
+296 AAQNRGAGDRKRV

-320 LIYYPIICILILLFR
+320 LIYYPIICALILLFR
-335 RPLIQLF
+335 HPLIQLF
-342 APDTGAEEMIR
+342 APTSGGEEMVR
-353 LGVAYLSVKAF
+353 LGVSYLSIKAF
-364 TIVFPCVTNAM
+364 TIIFPCVTNAM

-380 GMGNMSITL
+380 GMGNMTITL
-389 VSTILQ
+389 ISTILQ
-395 IAVRTVFVYILV
+395 ISIRTLFVYILV
-407 PRIGITGEA
+407 PKIGITGEA

-423 TVMILFE
+423 TAMILFE
-430 YSYYFIFRKRLY
+430 YSYYFLCRKKLY
-442 AKIQNR
+442 AA
-448 KM
+448 MG

>member
-15 AYAVPLIF
+15 AYAIPLIF

-37 VVSKGA
+37 LVSKGA

-59 LLIQSVSG
+59 LLVQSISG
-67 LGIGASV
+67 IGIGASV
-74 YMSKY
+74 YMSRF
-79 YGAGDTEKLKRSLS
+79 YGAGEGEKLKRSLS
-93 TTLIFG
+93 TTILFG
-99 TLAGLL
+99 TIAGGITT
-105 VMLLG
+105 LLG
-110 VMLSHPILGLM
+110 ILLAAPILQAM
-121 NTPDAIMTDS
+121 HTPLDIMHDS
-131 LTYLRLLFIGNFF
+131 SVYLRLLFLGNFF

-172 LLNAVLD
+172 VLNAFLD
-179 CIFIF
+179 WVFIF

-197 IIAEALSAVLCFVYV
+197 VIAEALSAVLCYIYV
-212 YRYIP
+212 YRHIP
-217 ALRLRREELIM
+217 ALALRRDEMIL
-228 DHELLKKILSSGLIT
+228 DRKLLRSILSSGLIT

-296 AAQNRGAGDRRRV
+296 AAQNRGAGDRKRV

-320 LIYYPIICILILLFR
+320 LIYYPIICALILLFR
-335 RPLIQLF
+335 HPLIQLF
-342 APDTGAEEMIR
+342 APTSGGEEMVR
-353 LGVAYLSVKAF
+353 LGVSYLSIKAF
-364 TIVFPCVTNAM
+364 TIIFPCVTNAM

-380 GMGNMSITL
+380 GMGNMTITL
-389 VSTILQ
+389 ISTILQ
-395 IAVRTVFVYILV
+395 ISIRTLFVYILV
-407 PRIGITGEA
+407 PKIGITGEA

-423 TVMILFE
+423 TAMILFE
-430 YSYYFIFRKRLY
+430 YSYYFLQRRKLY
-442 AKIQNR
+442 AAMQ
-448 KM
+448 

>member
-15 AYAVPLIF
+15 AYAIPLIF

-59 LLIQSVSG
+59 LLIQSISG

-79 YGAGDTEKLKRSLS
+79 YGAGEIGKLKRSLS
-93 TTLIFG
+93 TTILFG
-99 TLAGLL
+99 ILAGGITTF
-105 VMLLG
+105 LG
-110 VMLSHPILGLM
+110 ILFAMPILQAM
-121 NTPDAIMTDS
+121 NTPVDIMQES
-131 LTYLRLLFIGNFF
+131 LVYLRLLFIGNFF
-144 TFQYNIMSS
+144 TFQYNILSS

-172 LLNAVLD
+172 VLNAALD
-179 CIFIF
+179 CLFIF
-184 LFHWGVFGAALAT
+184 VFHWGVFGAALAT
-197 IIAEALSAVLCFVYV
+197 IIAEAFSAILCYLYV
-212 YRYIP
+212 YRHIP
-217 ALRLRREELIM
+217 ALALKREELVM
-228 DHELLKKILSSGLIT
+228 DHALLKKILSSGLIT

-296 AAQNRGAGDRRRV
+296 TAQNRGAGNKKRV
-309 KETLWKGILIG
+309 KETLWKGIVIG

-335 RPLIQLF
+335 HPLIQLF
-342 APDTGAEEMIR
+342 APAEGGEEMVR
-353 LGVAYLSVKAF
+353 LGVSYLSVKAF
-364 TIVFPCVTNAM
+364 TIILPCVTNAM

-380 GMGNMSITL
+380 GMGNMTITL
-389 VSTILQ
+389 ISTILQ
-395 IAVRTVFVYILV
+395 ISIRTVFVYLLV

-423 TVMILFE
+423 ICMVLFE
-430 YSYYFIFRKRLY
+430 YSYYFLVRKKLY
-442 AKIQNR
+442 AT
-448 KM
+448 M

>member
-15 AYAVPLIF
+15 AYAIPLIF

-37 VVSKGA
+37 LISKGA

-59 LLIQSVSG
+59 LLVQSISG

-74 YMSKY
+74 YMSRF
-79 YGAGDTEKLKRSLS
+79 YGAGEGEKLKRSLS
-93 TTLIFG
+93 TTILFG
-99 TLAGLL
+99 TIAGGITT
-105 VMLLG
+105 LLG
-110 VMLSHPILGLM
+110 ILLAAPILQAM
-121 NTPDAIMTDS
+121 HTPLDIMHDS
-131 LTYLRLLFIGNFF
+131 SVYLRLLFFGNFF

-172 LLNAVLD
+172 VLNAFLD
-179 CIFIF
+179 WVFIF

-197 IIAEALSAVLCFVYV
+197 VIAEALSAVLCYIYV
-212 YRYIP
+212 YRHIP
-217 ALRLRREELIM
+217 ALALRRDEMIL
-228 DHELLKKILSSGLIT
+228 DRKLLRSILSGGLIT

-296 AAQNRGAGDRRRV
+296 AAQNRGAGDRKRV

-320 LIYYPIICILILLFR
+320 LIYYPIICALILLFR
-335 RPLIQLF
+335 HPLIQLF
-342 APDTGAEEMIR
+342 APTSGGEEMVR
-353 LGVAYLSVKAF
+353 LGVSYLSIKAF
-364 TIVFPCVTNAM
+364 TIIFPCVTNAM

-380 GMGNMSITL
+380 GMGNMTITL
-389 VSTILQ
+389 ISTILQ
-395 IAVRTVFVYILV
+395 ISIRTLFVYILV
-407 PRIGITGEA
+407 PKIGITGEA

-423 TVMILFE
+423 TAMILFE
-430 YSYYFIFRKRLY
+430 YSYYFLCRKKLY
-442 AKIQNR
+442 AA
-448 KM
+448 MG

>member
-15 AYAVPLIF
+15 VYAIPLIF

-37 VVSKGA
+37 LVSKGA

-59 LLIQSVSG
+59 LLVQSISG
-67 LGIGASV
+67 IGIGASV
-74 YMSKY
+74 YMSRF
-79 YGAGDTEKLKRSLS
+79 YGAGEGEKLKRSLS
-93 TTLIFG
+93 TTILFG
-99 TLAGLL
+99 TIAGGITT
-105 VMLLG
+105 LLG
-110 VMLSHPILGLM
+110 ILLAAPILQAM
-121 NTPDAIMTDS
+121 HTPLDIMHDS
-131 LTYLRLLFIGNFF
+131 SVYLRLLFLGNFF

-172 LLNAVLD
+172 VLNAFLD
-179 CIFIF
+179 WVFIF

-197 IIAEALSAVLCFVYV
+197 VIAEALSAVLCYIYV
-212 YRYIP
+212 YRHIP
-217 ALRLRREELIM
+217 ALALRRDEMIL
-228 DHELLKKILSSGLIT
+228 DRKLLRSILSSGLIT

-296 AAQNRGAGDRRRV
+296 AAQNRGAGDRKRV

-320 LIYYPIICILILLFR
+320 LIYYPIICALILLFR
-335 RPLIQLF
+335 HPLIQLF
-342 APDTGAEEMIR
+342 APTSGGEEMVR
-353 LGVAYLSVKAF
+353 LGVSYLSIKAF
-364 TIVFPCVTNAM
+364 TIIFPCVTNAM

-380 GMGNMSITL
+380 GMGNMTITL
-389 VSTILQ
+389 ISTILQ
-395 IAVRTVFVYILV
+395 ISIRTLFVYILV
-407 PRIGITGEA
+407 PKIGITGEA

-423 TVMILFE
+423 TAMILFE
-430 YSYYFIFRKRLY
+430 YSYYFFQRKKLY
-442 AKIQNR
+442 AAIQ
-448 KM
+448 